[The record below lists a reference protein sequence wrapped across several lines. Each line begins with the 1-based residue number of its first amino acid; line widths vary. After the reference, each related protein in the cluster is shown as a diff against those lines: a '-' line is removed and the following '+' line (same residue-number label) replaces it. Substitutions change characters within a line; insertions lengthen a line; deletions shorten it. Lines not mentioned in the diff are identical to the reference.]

1 MREKSYKNFIAIALL
16 ALIAFYHLQ
25 ANKNPKLN
33 SKLGVFICSKIIS
46 ATKDAQINIFNRA

>member
-16 ALIAFYHLQ
+16 ALIIAFYHLQ

-33 SKLGVFICSKIIS
+33 SKLRVFYLL
-46 ATKDAQINIFNRA
+46 KDNFCH

>member
-33 SKLGVFICSKIIS
+33 SKLGVFICAKIIS